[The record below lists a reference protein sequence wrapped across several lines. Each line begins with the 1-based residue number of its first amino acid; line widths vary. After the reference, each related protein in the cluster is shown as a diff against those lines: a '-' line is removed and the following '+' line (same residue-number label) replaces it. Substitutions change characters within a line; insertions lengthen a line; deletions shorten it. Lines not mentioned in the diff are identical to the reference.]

1 MKDFSTLVPKLCNG
15 HVRPYRQDDDLTNFE
30 IREMDYQETSAST
43 GLTSPHDILTTA
55 VKASDYTWVIYDDDD
70 DIVGIFG
77 VSRYLNREPVGIPW
91 LIGSTR
97 MFNVMTPAQYTRIA
111 KRVIDQF
118 LIQYPVLCNLVLAE
132 YTSAVRW
139 LQLLGFT
146 VDKSNPIILTDKQF
160 YLFYK
165 YDKEG

>member
-15 HVRPYRQDDDLTNFE
+15 YVRPYRQDDDFSHFE
-30 IREMDYQETSAST
+30 MREMDYRETSAST
-43 GLTSPHDILTTA
+43 GLSSPHNILATA
-55 VKASDYTWVIYDDDD
+55 VTTSDYTWVIHNDA

-77 VSRYLNREPVGIPW
+77 VSRYLNRAPVGIPW

-97 MFNVMTPAQYTRIA
+97 MFDIMTPTQYTRIA
-111 KRVIDQF
+111 KRVINRF
-118 LIQYPVLCNLVLAE
+118 LIQYPSLANLVMAE

-146 VDKSNPIILTDKQF
+146 IDKSNPVILSDKQF